1 MANIFTNIMD
11 TIFGKPETPSDNYDR
26 AAAEEAARQKRIKE
40 GLANIENV
48 FGQYDQDFYDQTQ
61 DAYIDYYQPQLE
73 DQYQKGLQEL
83 QYALARS
90 GRLNRSSTDT
100 YKKAQAAQDMEVQ
113 KQDLASKSLAAAGQ
127 SEADVQAA
135 KEKMIKLN
143 LANADPDLA
152 ASLSASQAS
161 LLNQPPKYDQL
172 VDVFSDIT
180 EGLASREELENRRKL
195 RDSSR
200 NFEKRSSASYV

>member
-1 MANIFTNIMD
+1 M
-11 TIFGKPETPSDNYDR
+11 
-26 AAAEEAARQKRIKE
+26 
-40 GLANIENV
+40 
-48 FGQYDQDFYDQTQ
+48 
-61 DAYIDYYQPQLE
+61 
-73 DQYQKGLQEL
+73 
-83 QYALARS
+83 ARS
-90 GRLNRSSTDT
+90 GRLNRSSTDA
-100 YKKAQAAQDMEVQ
+100 YKKAQAAQDMEFQ
-113 KQDLASKSLAAAGQ
+113 KQDLASKALAAAGQ

-195 RDSSR
+195 RDSIR

>member
-11 TIFGKPETPSDNYDR
+11 TIFGKPETPSNNYDR

-48 FGQYDQDFYDQTQ
+48 FSQYDQDFYDQTQ

-90 GRLNRSSTDT
+90 GRLNRSSTDA
-100 YKKAQAAQDMEVQ
+100 YKKAQAAQDMEFQ
-113 KQDLASKSLAAAGQ
+113 KQDLASKALAAAGQ

-195 RDSSR
+195 RDSIR